1 MKNKFSVNTD
11 TNPNSGM
18 SSVGFLLIVVNII
31 LSIVGYK
38 VSYFETGKSIVLVEV
53 VLLTIVVSCTIWV
66 IIVARK
72 LNRSPL
78 LWGILTLFFAPI
90 SLIVLGYKDIR
101 VPDELKKVYNKFKSD
116 YFLEKLKLKKDF
128 TNGIFD
134 TETYEKKLSNLSTQ
148 YDEALNRAM
157 KKAQEEY
164 EKKKIKDVIEKVE
177 GGGSGRYIAIKDN
190 CPACGARISEEA
202 EECSEC
208 GLSFR

>member
-72 LNRSPL
+72 LNR
-78 LWGILTLFFAPI
+78 
-90 SLIVLGYKDIR
+90 
-101 VPDELKKVYNKFKSD
+101 
-116 YFLEKLKLKKDF
+116 
-128 TNGIFD
+128 
-134 TETYEKKLSNLSTQ
+134 
-148 YDEALNRAM
+148 
-157 KKAQEEY
+157 
-164 EKKKIKDVIEKVE
+164 
-177 GGGSGRYIAIKDN
+177 
-190 CPACGARISEEA
+190 
-202 EECSEC
+202 
-208 GLSFR
+208 